1 MPLSENL
8 VGKIARAR
16 DVLHA
21 SALPFEKKE
30 QLHDILC
37 SAAASV
43 NGSPDKIQSMSETLL
58 LSVILNIED
67 RVQADHMLT
76 TAINT
81 AINTATDRHDDAC
94 LFKNN
99 NYGRTV
105 GLAVLFKWPVAVV
118 LCVAMVTNNVDKI
131 IDAFAR
137 LM

>member
-1 MPLSENL
+1 MSLSENL

-37 SAAASV
+37 SAAASA

-58 LSVILNIED
+58 LSVILSIED
-67 RVQADHMLT
+67 RIQADHMLT
-76 TAINT
+76 TAIKT
-81 AINTATDRHDDAC
+81 AADRHDEAC
-94 LFKNN
+94 LFKSS
-99 NYGRTV
+99 NYGRAV
-105 GLAVLFKWPVAVV
+105 GLAVLFKWPMAVV

-131 IDAFAR
+131 VDAFAR

>member
-37 SAAASV
+37 SAAASA

-58 LSVILNIED
+58 LSVILSIED
-67 RVQADHMLT
+67 RIQADHMLT
-76 TAINT
+76 TAIKT
-81 AINTATDRHDDAC
+81 AADRHDEAC
-94 LFKNN
+94 LFKNSK
-99 NYGRTV
+99 YGRAV
-105 GLAVLFKWPVAVV
+105 GLVVLIKWPMAVV
-118 LCVAMVTNNVDKI
+118 LCVAMVTNNVDQI
-131 IDAFAR
+131 VGAFAR
-137 LM
+137 FL

>member
-1 MPLSENL
+1 MSLSESL

-16 DVLHA
+16 DMLHA

-37 SAAASV
+37 SAAASA

-58 LSVILNIED
+58 LSVILSIED
-67 RVQADHMLT
+67 RIQADHMLA
-76 TAINT
+76 TAIKT
-81 AINTATDRHDDAC
+81 AADRHDENC
-94 LFKNN
+94 LFKNS
-99 NYGRTV
+99 NYGRAAGIV
-105 GLAVLFKWPVAVV
+105 VLIKWPMAVV

-131 IDAFAR
+131 VDAFAR

>member
-8 VGKIARAR
+8 VGKLARAR

-30 QLHDILC
+30 QLHDILS

-67 RVQADHMLT
+67 RVHADHMVT
-76 TAINT
+76 TAIKT
-81 AINTATDRHDDAC
+81 AVDRHDAAC
-94 LFKNN
+94 LFKNS
-99 NYGRTV
+99 NYGRTI
-105 GLAVLFKWPVAVV
+105 GLAVLFKWPAALV

-131 IDAFAR
+131 VDAFAR

>member
-1 MPLSENL
+1 MSLSESL

-16 DVLHA
+16 DMLHA

-37 SAAASV
+37 SAAASA

-58 LSVILNIED
+58 LSVILSIED
-67 RVQADHMLT
+67 RILSDRMLT
-76 TAINT
+76 TAIKT
-81 AINTATDRHDDAC
+81 AAERHDDAC
-94 LFKNN
+94 LFKNS
-99 NYGRTV
+99 NYGRAV
-105 GLAVLFKWPVAVV
+105 GLAVLFKWPMAVV

-131 IDAFAR
+131 VDAFAR